1 MKTRPAGIGS
11 ANADWMGSLPSKLS
25 AMPLKQ
31 LAVPGEGPASTAA
44 SSFCLCFA
52 LARCLCALVH
62 APCKLPPGSH
72 DSFTY
77 WVDVNAPVGPDQKS
91 YVKYLATMFSVVAKK
106 VMVKWSMTQVVISH
120 LPTVFFFSLCIST
133 QHYIFICRIY
143 LSKSSS
149 TQESATLTSGSP
161 PNPGSLDARSTSS
174 MACLATR

>member
-1 MKTRPAGIGS
+1 MKTRPAGIGN

-44 SSFCLCFA
+44 SSLCLCFA

-62 APCKLPPGSH
+62 APCNTSSRLARLFHLLGGRERSGGPRPEVLREIPGHHVQCGGQEGDGEVVHDPGS
-72 DSFTY
+72 DFT
-77 WVDVNAPVGPDQKS
+77 P
-91 YVKYLATMFSVVAKK
+91 
-106 VMVKWSMTQVVISH
+106 SH
-120 LPTVFFFSLCIST
+120 CFVFSLCIST

-174 MACLATR
+174 MACLATM